1 MSPTLLVGRPP
12 PRVADSHT
20 LTLMRRSFGTR
31 LRRLRIGTGMTQEE
45 LAERCVRLGRNM
57 LVGQVRAY
65 EQDLYLPSLRTFVAL
80 ARALE
85 VSLDELWGDDD
96 P

>member
-1 MSPTLLVGRPP
+1 
-12 PRVADSHT
+12 
-20 LTLMRRSFGTR
+20 
-31 LRRLRIGTGMTQEE
+31 MTQEE
-45 LAERCVRLGRNM
+45 LAERCVRLGRTM
-57 LVGQVRAY
+57 SGGQVRAY

>member
-1 MSPTLLVGRPP
+1 
-12 PRVADSHT
+12 
-20 LTLMRRSFGTR
+20 
-31 LRRLRIGTGMTQEE
+31 MTQEE

>member
-1 MSPTLLVGRPP
+1 
-12 PRVADSHT
+12 
-20 LTLMRRSFGTR
+20 
-31 LRRLRIGTGMTQEE
+31 MTQEE

-57 LVGQVRAY
+57 SSGQVRAY
-65 EQDLYLPSLRTFVAL
+65 EPDLYLPSLRTFVAL